1 MTFVCE
7 SKWRTTSQAKLSS
20 KNSSDR
26 RALRTF
32 GGFYHA
38 AYLLKER
45 CSVPKTLSQMKKR
58 LEEAMSQAND
68 AEEIIPLLKKVIAQ
82 YDLIPSDLFDQSHQA
97 PKLATPKHPKTPIAR
112 PQVQAGYRDGNGNTW
127 AGRGRRPTWLNEA
140 LERGYTLENFKV
152 PSNRVSRAK

>member
-1 MTFVCE
+1 M
-7 SKWRTTSQAKLSS
+7 
-20 KNSSDR
+20 
-26 RALRTF
+26 
-32 GGFYHA
+32 
-38 AYLLKER
+38 
-45 CSVPKTLSQMKKR
+45 PKTLSQMKKR

-82 YDLIPSDLFDQSHQA
+82 YELMPGDLFDQPHQT
-97 PKLATPKHPKTPIAR
+97 PKLAPQKHAKTPSTE

>member
-1 MTFVCE
+1 MLGLYDAVQ
-7 SKWRTTSQAKLSS
+7 SLQ
-20 KNSSDR
+20 
-26 RALRTF
+26 
-32 GGFYHA
+32 
-38 AYLLKER
+38 ER
-45 CSVPKTLSQMKKR
+45 YSVPKTLSQMRKR

-82 YDLIPSDLFDQSHQA
+82 YELMPGDLFDQPYQA
-97 PKLATPKHPKTPIAR
+97 PKLAAQENAKTR
-112 PQVQAGYRDGNGNTW
+112 STEPQLQAVYQDGNGNTW